1 MKILYLD
8 AVGGAAGDMILAA
21 FIDGLVPPEY
31 LQEQIALLQLPD
43 YEIRISQTMRHK
55 ISAKRWEVLTHDHT
69 HRHLS
74 DVEELIQASALSDFV
89 KQNSI
94 EVFRLLAQQEGKVH
108 NQPVEKVHFHEVG
121 AVDSLIDIV
130 GTFVCVEYLKPDV
143 IFTSPLP
150 ISHGIIEAAHGKLP
164 VPAPAT
170 LELLKDFPVIYRDV
184 EGELVTPTGAVL
196 FTYLSR
202 GELPQGMPFRI
213 RRIGYGAGSRD
224 FPQVPNLLRIWEG
237 EMDSPRIIET
247 VYQVETNIDDMNPE
261 IFPYVQEKLL
271 TAGALDVSLYTG
283 IMKKG
288 RPGTLISVL
297 VPAERLNSVK
307 AILYRETTTIGLR
320 YFPVHREKLPR
331 EEQIV
336 ETPWGKMRIKKVE
349 LEGEELWL
357 PEYEECRRIA
367 RESGKPLLRVYREVE
382 QFLRQHS
389 SGKSGTE

>member
-55 ISAKRWEVLTHDHT
+55 ISAKRWEVLSHDHT

-89 KQNSI
+89 KQNSV

-170 LELLKDFPVIYRDV
+170 LELLKDFPVVYRDV

-382 QFLRQHS
+382 QFLRQRS
-389 SGKSGTE
+389 SGKSGTK